1 MGLRDHAMNSKFLL
15 YTDHYR
21 KGTAS
26 EESEDREDKC
36 GDNWKNDSQENKDKE
51 VTVEKEDKKGGG
63 HILSHCKHTHWIL
76 LGETI
81 WGEAKKCDFE
91 FTITHTQLRIHVVYI
106 MLSVAR
112 SVALSGST
120 HRQNKL
126 FVTRKPIF
134 KPVEVK

>member
-1 MGLRDHAMNSKFLL
+1 MNLKFLL

-26 EESEDREDKC
+26 EESEDKEDKR

-63 HILSHCKHTHWIL
+63 HILTHCKYTHWIL

-91 FTITHTQLRIHVVYI
+91 FTIRIQLRTHNSVFT
-106 MLSVAR
+106 LST
-112 SVALSGST
+112 SCSLLLDLLLSQAQHTGKT
-120 HRQNKL
+120 NFL
-126 FVTRKPIF
+126 
-134 KPVEVK
+134 